1 MMGEAESG
9 KAALGSRSTSLAG
22 TSRLVAKWITIGAS
36 AGLVGIGVAQAIQ
49 ELATKAERRPA
60 ASVAVDTY
68 ANAPAQLPPHATA
81 PTTGNA
87 PEPAQAVES
96 AARPAAQPAPVAPT
110 APTASGA
117 AIAPAASAPPEA
129 MSASQVSSGEPA
141 SAVPNDRRSSLT
153 RELSLLEQARSAL
166 SQHAAKRALQTLD
179 TYRAE
184 FPRGSMQVEASAL
197 RIEAVGQSGD
207 RALAQSLAQSFLD
220 TFPTGPV
227 AARVRAISDV
237 SIAAP
242 DEQKP

>member
-1 MMGEAESG
+1 M
-9 KAALGSRSTSLAG
+9 
-22 TSRLVAKWITIGAS
+22 
-36 AGLVGIGVAQAIQ
+36 
-49 ELATKAERRPA
+49 
-60 ASVAVDTY
+60 
-68 ANAPAQLPPHATA
+68 
-81 PTTGNA
+81 
-87 PEPAQAVES
+87 
-96 AARPAAQPAPVAPT
+96 
-110 APTASGA
+110 
-117 AIAPAASAPPEA
+117 
-129 MSASQVSSGEPA
+129 
-141 SAVPNDRRSSLT
+141 
-153 RELSLLEQARSAL
+153 LEQARSAL

>member
-1 MMGEAESG
+1 MGEAESG

>member
-1 MMGEAESG
+1 MGEAESG
-9 KAALGSRSTSLAG
+9 KAALGSRSTSLVG

>member
-1 MMGEAESG
+1 MGEAESG
-9 KAALGSRSTSLAG
+9 KAALGLRSTSLAS
-22 TSRLVAKWITIGAS
+22 TSRLVAKWITIGAT

-49 ELATKAERRPA
+49 ELATKAERKPA
-60 ASVAVDTY
+60 ASLAVDTY
-68 ANAPAQLPPHATA
+68 ANAPAQLAPHATP

-87 PEPAQAVES
+87 PEPAHAVEP
-96 AARPAAQPAPVAPT
+96 APRPAAQPAPVAPT
-110 APTASGA
+110 APSASGA
-117 AIAPAASAPPEA
+117 AIAPAADAPLEA
-129 MSASQVSSGEPA
+129 MSASQVSSGDPA